1 MRTGPPR
8 SRTEPA
14 ARERGVSDVVAFI
27 LVFAT
32 IIGSVTLLST
42 VGFQVMSDYQET
54 EQLRNAER
62 AMGSLADNFNDLVRY
77 DGIEQRYGELSLRE
91 GTIRTGS
98 GGTDIR
104 VEFENGSGADYD
116 ETYSLGEFAYES
128 GNDVIAYEGGGVVR
142 SARDGGSAMLER
154 PKLTCDPDSET
165 ALVSLVAIEADNRSI
180 QSSGGVGVTM
190 TVTDRSREIHEVA
203 SGPVEVTVQ
212 DADTEYDRAWDTA
225 LDDGE
230 WSDGECSGVE
240 RVVVTVVT
248 VDVTY

>member
-1 MRTGPPR
+1 MRTGP
-8 SRTEPA
+8 SRPITGPA
-14 ARERGVSDVVAFI
+14 TRERGVSDVVAFV

-42 VGFQVMSDYQET
+42 VGFQVMADYQEN

-98 GGTDIR
+98 GGTD
-104 VEFENGSGADYD
+104 VTVAFENASGPDYD

-128 GNDVIAYEGGGVVR
+128 GDSVIAYEGGGIVR
-142 SARDGGSAMLER
+142 SARDGGSAVLER

-165 ALVSLVAIEADNRSI
+165 ALVSLVAIEAGDRSI
-180 QSSGGVGVTM
+180 RSSGGIGVTM
-190 TVTDRSREIHEVA
+190 TVTDRSRGVYDVDA
-203 SGPVEVTVQ
+203 VDDEVTVSVN
-212 DADTEYDRAWDTA
+212 TEYDRAWETI

-230 WSDGECSGVE
+230 WNGGTCDGVD